1 MGLGTAAVGVRETA
15 SSSVRRYFEM
25 AADRLGLHSEM
36 RRLLSVPFRELTV
49 EIPLR
54 RDDDRLQLFRGY
66 RVQHN
71 GVRGPVLGPIRIQP
85 GLELETLRASAES
98 MTWRCA
104 VANVPF
110 GGASGGI
117 ACDLAQLN
125 RKEVERLV
133 RKYTARIHHV
143 LGMYHDIC
151 APGLNASEEVISW
164 IGEEYASLQKG
175 TLAAVLGKSAKA
187 GGLAAREAVL
197 GRAMASLA
205 IRASQ
210 DSGLAP
216 TGLRVA
222 IQSLDRSGF
231 YTAKS
236 LAESG
241 CVIVGV
247 LQEGEGL
254 YCSTGINIPE
264 VTTHLSST
272 GSLAGFE
279 GAAPTNDL
287 EALDCDVLILAA
299 HESTLDFK
307 AASRIT
313 AKLVVEA
320 SELVITPAADRVLAN
335 KGVVVVPD
343 LIGAAGSILA
353 AHVEWSNNVQQVASD
368 DDRVQRE
375 VESGVMRA
383 YQLVRERSRRETISM
398 RMAAYVSAI
407 ERVARCERLRVA

>member
-1 MGLGTAAVGVRETA
+1 
-15 SSSVRRYFEM
+15 
-25 AADRLGLHSEM
+25 
-36 RRLLSVPFRELTV
+36 
-49 EIPLR
+49 
-54 RDDDRLQLFRGY
+54 

-85 GLELETLRASAES
+85 GLELEALRASAES

-125 RKEVERLV
+125 RREVERLV

-151 APGLNASEEVISW
+151 APGLNATEEVISW

-175 TLAAVLGKSAKA
+175 TLPAVLGKPAHA
-187 GGLAAREAVL
+187 GGLAGLEAVL
-197 GRAMASLA
+197 GSAMAALVT
-205 IRASQ
+205 RAAQ
-210 DSGLAP
+210 DSGLVPA
-216 TGLRVA
+216 GLRVA
-222 IQSLDRSGF
+222 IQSLDRSGL

-236 LAESG
+236 LAERG

-247 LQEGEGL
+247 SQEGKGL

-264 VTTHLSST
+264 VAEHFSST
-272 GSLAGFE
+272 GSFAGFE
-279 GAAPTNDL
+279 GAAPRTDF
-287 EALDCDVLILAA
+287 ESMDCDVLILAA
-299 HESTLDFK
+299 PESTLDAK
-307 AASRIT
+307 AASRIN
-313 AKLVVEA
+313 AKLLIEA
-320 SELVITPAADRVLAN
+320 SELVITPAADRFLAN
-335 KGVVVVPD
+335 RSVGVVPD

-353 AHVEWSNNVQQVASD
+353 AHAEWSNNVQQVASE

-383 YQLVRERSRRETISM
+383 YQVIRERSRRETISM
-398 RMAAYVSAI
+398 RMAAYAS
-407 ERVARCERLRVA
+407 

>member
-54 RDDDRLQLFRGY
+54 RDDERLQLFRGY

-85 GLELETLRASAES
+85 GLELDTLRASAEC

-117 ACDLAQLN
+117 ACDLTRLN

-143 LGMYHDIC
+143 LGMYHDVC
-151 APGLNASEEVISW
+151 APGLNASAEVISW

-175 TLAAVLGKSAKA
+175 TLPAVLGKSAQA
-187 GGLAAREAVL
+187 GGLVDREASL
-197 GRAMASLA
+197 GRAMASLVL
-205 IRASQ
+205 RASQ
-210 DSGLAP
+210 DFGLASNE
-216 TGLRVA
+216 LRVA

-236 LAESG
+236 LAETG

-247 LQEGEGL
+247 SQEGENL
-254 YCSTGINIPE
+254 YCSTGINISE
-264 VTTHLSST
+264 LNQHLTST

-279 GAAPTNDL
+279 GAAEIADF
-287 EALDCDVLILAA
+287 EMVDCDVLVLAA
-299 HESTLDFK
+299 SESALDAK
-307 AASRIT
+307 GAGRIS
-313 AKLVVEA
+313 AKLLVEA
-320 SELVITPAADRVLAN
+320 SELVITPAADRSLAN
-335 KGVVVVPD
+335 RGVVVVPD

-353 AHVEWSNNVQQVASD
+353 AHAEWSNNVQQVASD
-368 DDRVQRE
+368 ADRVQRE
-375 VESGVMRA
+375 VESGTMRA
-383 YQLVRERSRRETISM
+383 YQLVRERSRRENISM